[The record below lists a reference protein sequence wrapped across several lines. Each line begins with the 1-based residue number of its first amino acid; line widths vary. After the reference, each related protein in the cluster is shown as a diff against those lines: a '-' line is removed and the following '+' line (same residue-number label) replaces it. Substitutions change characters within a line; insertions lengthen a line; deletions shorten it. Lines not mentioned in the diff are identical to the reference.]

1 MKTFMIQKE
10 TITTITKIEIF
21 SIEQE
26 SIYYNDA
33 FNELK
38 KDEDKYLLEANIE
51 EPIIASS
58 YSLLDTETN

>member
-1 MKTFMIQKE
+1 MIQKE

-33 FNELK
+33 FNELQ

-51 EPIIASS
+51 EPVIESN
-58 YSLLDTETN
+58 YSLLDAETD

>member
-38 KDEDKYLLEANIE
+38 KDEDKYLLETNIE
-51 EPIIASS
+51 EDVLLSN
-58 YSLLDTETN
+58 YSLLDAETN

>member
-1 MKTFMIQKE
+1 MIQKE

-33 FNELK
+33 FNELQ

-51 EPIIASS
+51 EPVIESN
-58 YSLLDTETN
+58 YSLLDTETD

>member
-1 MKTFMIQKE
+1 MKRFMIQKE

-33 FNELK
+33 FNELQ

-51 EPIIASS
+51 EPVIESN
-58 YSLLDTETN
+58 YSLLDTETD

>member
-1 MKTFMIQKE
+1 MIQKE

-38 KDEDKYLLEANIE
+38 KDEDKYLLETNIE
-51 EPIIASS
+51 EDVLLSN
-58 YSLLDTETN
+58 YSLLDAETN

>member
-1 MKTFMIQKE
+1 MIQKE

-38 KDEDKYLLEANIE
+38 KDEDKYLLETNIE
-51 EPIIASS
+51 EDVSLS
-58 YSLLDTETN
+58 NYSLLDAETN

>member
-1 MKTFMIQKE
+1 MIQKE
-10 TITTITKIEIF
+10 TITTIKKIEIF

-38 KDEDKYLLEANIE
+38 KSEKKYLLESNVE
-51 EPIIASS
+51 EPVVASS
-58 YSLLDTETN
+58 YSLIDIETN

>member
-1 MKTFMIQKE
+1 MIQKE
-10 TITTITKIEIF
+10 TVTTITKIEIF

-33 FNELK
+33 FNELQ

-51 EPIIASS
+51 EPVIESN
-58 YSLLDTETN
+58 YSLLDTETD